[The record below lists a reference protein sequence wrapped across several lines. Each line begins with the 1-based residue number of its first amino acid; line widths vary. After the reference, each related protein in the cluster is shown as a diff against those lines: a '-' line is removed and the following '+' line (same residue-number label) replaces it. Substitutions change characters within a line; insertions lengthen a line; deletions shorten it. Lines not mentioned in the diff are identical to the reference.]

1 MTGIIFFEDGT
12 VVPFG
17 TLTTV
22 QHIAKAAQR
31 VLPQLIQNER
41 DQLLATVTKDEL
53 RAIAER
59 LTKAQT
65 EE

>member
-1 MTGIIFFEDGT
+1 MNGIIFFEDGT
-12 VVPFG
+12 VTPFG

-22 QHIAKAAQR
+22 QHIAKSAQR

-41 DQLLATVTKDEL
+41 DQILATVTKEEL
-53 RAIAER
+53 RSIAER
-59 LTKAQT
+59 LTKVQT